1 MDQNVDGSKSFWSSP
16 IRYQMILGMRDLRN
30 LFGQANEGETV
41 GAGGAY
47 SQ

>member
-16 IRYQMILGMRDLRN
+16 IRYQMTLGMRDLRN
-30 LFGQANEGETV
+30 LFGQANEEEAAV
-41 GAGGAY
+41 GGAY